1 LNESKGEREVTID
14 WAGAILL
21 VTSLISLLLTPVLHQ
36 TEGYA
41 WSNPKMI
48 SLYILGTA
56 LLSLFVWVEVKS
68 KEPILPLHLF
78 MNRNFVV
85 ISALVFVFILAV
97 MGSLSSFPFFA
108 QNVLGLTPT
117 EAGYLTIPM
126 MVGAVGA
133 SVLAGRLM
141 PKIPY
146 RNLYGIS
153 FIIPIIGF
161 YLLSG
166 IDAHTSIPTFILYFI
181 ILGFGFGALFNNSL
195 IVQESVEKEHVGI
208 AQSSVN
214 LFQSIGMT
222 IGFSLFG
229 SLLASKISSGMK
241 SLAGNLSMEQALS
254 LKNMEN
260 GTIPKNLNPVFLEN
274 IKTVFSQAFQHLYW
288 VSFVLAIVSFFICW
302 GLKKEVLIVKKEE
315 KENVEDSEKVPGISQ

>member
-1 LNESKGEREVTID
+1 
-14 WAGAILL
+14 
-21 VTSLISLLLTPVLHQ
+21 
-36 TEGYA
+36 
-41 WSNPKMI
+41 
-48 SLYILGTA
+48 
-56 LLSLFVWVEVKS
+56 
-68 KEPILPLHLF
+68 
-78 MNRNFVV
+78 
-85 ISALVFVFILAV
+85 
-97 MGSLSSFPFFA
+97 
-108 QNVLGLTPT
+108 
-117 EAGYLTIPM
+117 
-126 MVGAVGA
+126 
-133 SVLAGRLM
+133 M
-141 PKIPY
+141 PKFPY
-146 RNLYGIS
+146 RNIYGIS

-229 SLLASKISSGMK
+229 SLLASNITSGMK

-254 LKNMEN
+254 LKNMAN
-260 GTIPKNLNPVFLEN
+260 GTIPKNLDPVLLEK
-274 IKTVFSQAFQHLYW
+274 IKTVFSHAFQHLYW
-288 VSFVLAIVSFFICW
+288 VSFVFAIVSFFICW

-315 KENVEDSEKVPGISQ
+315 TANVEASEKVPGTI